1 MQVCKTWHNFD
12 IPETWADELAPVDP
26 DTCMN
31 PGRKVIR
38 YRAGGRL
45 CVRPITSS
53 WTGSPDDPRAASNKK
68 LMVND
73 EEFDSPQDIL
83 PEEAEKL
90 HGIPEGRTSGEGISA
105 KQRLK
110 CIGGGWDLRITR
122 ALLKH
127 LNPRTPQAMGEY
139 YTKQLKKNIT
149 KEGTV
154 IGVHLCN
161 LYNHNRKQYQN

>member
-1 MQVCKTWHNFD
+1 MKKDWHEVCDALGTPKITTAQDYSTTKRRRAYWHNFD

-110 CIGGGWDLRITR
+110 CIGGGWDLRICFY
-122 ALLKH
+122 LFD
-127 LNPRTPQAMGEY
+127 
-139 YTKQLKKNIT
+139 
-149 KEGTV
+149 
-154 IGVHLCN
+154 N
-161 LYNHNRKQYQN
+161 LFFGSVSD